1 MDFRPIV
8 APSIRELFIK
18 QVEGAILSGQLKPGD
33 RLPTEREL
41 ADTMH
46 ISKTVVHEGLREL
59 HRLGFLDIASR
70 RGVTV
75 ADYAQTGSL
84 ETLMAIMDY
93 HGGLPD
99 EKTAR
104 SILRLRYYLEAPAL
118 RDLAASHTAADLD
131 TLRALQ
137 RQAEEAPDTAALAQ
151 ALFRYHRGVTFLS
164 GNTITPLLFNAFM
177 QAHGDVT
184 SPVINMFI
192 GGIVK
197 IAVNYVLVGIPEI
210 NIVGAPVGTLVCY
223 VVITVLN
230 YFALRRCVK
239 GNLPIFRNLIRPL
252 IASAIMGAGTF
263 MVYRVLRTLLPSG
276 RLACL
281 AALLFAV
288 CLYLILAVALR
299 CITYEDCMLLP
310 KGEKIAKILRIREK
324 N

>member
-8 APSIRELFIK
+8 APSIRELFIQ

-104 SILRLRYYLEAPAL
+104 SIVDTADCAIGRYYLEAPAL

-137 RQAEEAPDTAALAQ
+137 RQAEEAPDIAALAQ

-177 QAHGDVT
+177 QVNLEFWSGYIRSVGREESLRVLARFTDLIAAGEGDRAAQLLDD
-184 SPVINMFI
+184 
-192 GGIVK
+192 G
-197 IAVNYVLVGIPEI
+197 
-210 NIVGAPVGTLVCY
+210 
-223 VVITVLN
+223 
-230 YFALRRCVK
+230 LRRFV
-239 GNLPIFRNLIRPL
+239 
-252 IASAIMGAGTF
+252 T
-263 MVYRVLRTLLPSG
+263 TL
-276 RLACL
+276 
-281 AALLFAV
+281 
-288 CLYLILAVALR
+288 
-299 CITYEDCMLLP
+299 
-310 KGEKIAKILRIREK
+310 
-324 N
+324 

>member
-8 APSIRELFIK
+8 APSIRELFIQ

-118 RDLAASHTAADLD
+118 RDLAAHSTPADLD
-131 TLRALQ
+131 ALRDLQ
-137 RQAEEAPDTAALAQ
+137 RQAEDAPDAALAE

-177 QAHGDVT
+177 
-184 SPVINMFI
+184 
-192 GGIVK
+192 K
-197 IAVNYVLVGIPEI
+197 VNLEFWSGYIRSVGREES
-210 NIVGAPVGTLVCY
+210 
-223 VVITVLN
+223 
-230 YFALRRCVK
+230 LRILAR
-239 GNLPIFRNLIRPL
+239 FTDL
-252 IASAIMGAGTF
+252 IAAGQGDEAARLLGHGLEQF
-263 MVYRVLRTLLPSG
+263 EATL
-276 RLACL
+276 
-281 AALLFAV
+281 
-288 CLYLILAVALR
+288 
-299 CITYEDCMLLP
+299 
-310 KGEKIAKILRIREK
+310 
-324 N
+324 

>member
-8 APSIRELFIK
+8 APSIRELFI
-18 QVEGAILSGQLKPGD
+18 QQLEGAILSGQLKPGD

-151 ALFRYHRGVTFLS
+151 ALFRYHRGVVFLG
-164 GNTITPLLFNAFM
+164 GNTITPLIFNAFATVNLEFWKEYI
-177 QAHGDVT
+177 QVT
-184 SPVINMFI
+184 GIDRCLERLGQFTAYIEAGEGQRASGLLRYGLEQFI
-192 GGIVK
+192 GQM
-197 IAVNYVLVGIPEI
+197 
-210 NIVGAPVGTLVCY
+210 
-223 VVITVLN
+223 
-230 YFALRRCVK
+230 R
-239 GNLPIFRNLIRPL
+239 
-252 IASAIMGAGTF
+252 
-263 MVYRVLRTLLPSG
+263 
-276 RLACL
+276 
-281 AALLFAV
+281 
-288 CLYLILAVALR
+288 
-299 CITYEDCMLLP
+299 
-310 KGEKIAKILRIREK
+310 
-324 N
+324 

>member
-8 APSIRELFIK
+8 APSIRELFIQ

-104 SILRLRYYLEAPAL
+104 SIVDTADCAIGRDAARLVVDGLEGFRDDYEEHVQHHRCLASLQNPVPCVALCPAGVDIPGYMALVGVGRYADAVRLTFSVRSSVNREKFGLIDQLKA
-118 RDLAASHTAADLD
+118 LAARFGGSYS
-131 TLRALQ
+131 
-137 RQAEEAPDTAALAQ
+137 E
-151 ALFRYHRGVTFLS
+151 S
-164 GNTITPLLFNAFM
+164 G
-177 QAHGDVT
+177 
-184 SPVINMFI
+184 
-192 GGIVK
+192 
-197 IAVNYVLVGIPEI
+197 E
-210 NIVGAPVGTLVCY
+210 
-223 VVITVLN
+223 
-230 YFALRRCVK
+230 
-239 GNLPIFRNLIRPL
+239 
-252 IASAIMGAGTF
+252 
-263 MVYRVLRTLLPSG
+263 
-276 RLACL
+276 
-281 AALLFAV
+281 
-288 CLYLILAVALR
+288 
-299 CITYEDCMLLP
+299 
-310 KGEKIAKILRIREK
+310 
-324 N
+324 

>member
-8 APSIRELFIK
+8 APSIRELFIQ

-33 RLPTEREL
+33 QLPTEREL

-104 SILRLRYYLEAPAL
+104 SILRLRYYLEAP
-118 RDLAASHTAADLD
+118 
-131 TLRALQ
+131 
-137 RQAEEAPDTAALAQ
+137 DTAALAQ

-177 QAHGDVT
+177 Q
-184 SPVINMFI
+184 
-192 GGIVK
+192 
-197 IAVNYVLVGIPEI
+197 VNLEFWSGYIRSVGREE
-210 NIVGAPVGTLVCY
+210 
-223 VVITVLN
+223 
-230 YFALRRCVK
+230 
-239 GNLPIFRNLIRPL
+239 
-252 IASAIMGAGTF
+252 S
-263 MVYRVLRTLLPSG
+263 LRTLARFTDLIAAG
-276 RLACL
+276 QGDEAARLL
-281 AALLFAV
+281 DDG
-288 CLYLILAVALR
+288 LR
-299 CITYEDCMLLP
+299 RFVTTL
-310 KGEKIAKILRIREK
+310 
-324 N
+324 

>member
-8 APSIRELFIK
+8 APSIRELFI
-18 QVEGAILSGQLKPGD
+18 QQLEGAILSGQLKPGD

-46 ISKTVVHEGLREL
+46 ISKTVVHEGL
-59 HRLGFLDIASR
+59 GFLDIASR

-84 ETLMAIMDY
+84 ETLTAIMDY

-151 ALFRYHRGVTFLS
+151 ALFRYHRGVVFLG
-164 GNTITPLLFNAFM
+164 GNTITPLLFNAF
-177 QAHGDVT
+177 
-184 SPVINMFI
+184 
-192 GGIVK
+192 K
-197 IAVNYVLVGIPEI
+197 KVNLEFWSGYIRSVGREE
-210 NIVGAPVGTLVCY
+210 
-223 VVITVLN
+223 
-230 YFALRRCVK
+230 
-239 GNLPIFRNLIRPL
+239 
-252 IASAIMGAGTF
+252 S
-263 MVYRVLRTLLPSG
+263 LRTLARFTDLIAAG
-276 RLACL
+276 QGDEAARLL
-281 AALLFAV
+281 GQGLEQFETTL
-288 CLYLILAVALR
+288 
-299 CITYEDCMLLP
+299 
-310 KGEKIAKILRIREK
+310 
-324 N
+324 